1 MTIAGKAKKPTIA
14 VIGYGSQGSAVA
26 QNLRD
31 SGYPVVLGLRSRSA
45 SKRKAKGDGFR
56 RILSIPAAVAAADVV
71 CFAFPDHLHARVFS
85 SQIEPYLKRHA
96 VLWFLHGLS
105 IHFGLVRLPKD
116 TLAILIAPHA
126 PGLAVRESYRS
137 DRSISGF
144 YAVEGRGSRE
154 MKRLAFQLAGGL
166 GIKRKNLLRTTFAEE
181 AIGDIFGEQA
191 VLCGGLAML
200 VKTGFEVLVGYGLK
214 PEHAYLEVAYQLD
227 LIVALMK
234 KHGIAGM
241 FDRVS
246 PTARVGS
253 LAAGPKII
261 DRGTKARMQQLLKT
275 ITSGQFVRQ
284 LNKLNDKQMAEVKEK
299 LKKLT
304 DHRLEKA
311 ARRFSR

>member
-1 MTIAGKAKKPTIA
+1 MTVAGKAKKPTVA

-31 SGYPVVLGLRSRSA
+31 SGYPVLLGLRSKSA
-45 SKRKAKGDGFR
+45 SRKRAKRDGFR
-56 RILSIPAAVAAADVV
+56 HILTIPEAVAVAEVV

-85 SQIEPYLKRHA
+85 SQIEPYLKRRS

-105 IHFGLVRLPKD
+105 IHFRLVRPPEEIA
-116 TLAILIAPHA
+116 AILIAPHA
-126 PGLAVRESYRS
+126 PGLAVRESYLS

-144 YAVEGRGSRE
+144 YAVEGKRSRE
-154 MKRLAFQLAGGL
+154 LTALAFRLADGV
-166 GIKRKNLLRTTFAEE
+166 GIRRKNLLRTTFADE

-200 VKTGFEVLVGYGLK
+200 VKTGFEVLVEHGLK
-214 PEHAYLEVAYQLD
+214 PENAYLEVAYQLD

-234 KHGIAGM
+234 QHGIAGM
-241 FDRVS
+241 FERIS
-246 PTARVGS
+246 PTARFGS
-253 LAAGPKII
+253 LLAAPKII
-261 DRGTKARMQQLLKT
+261 DKGIKSRMQQLLKT

-284 LNKLNDKQMAEVKEK
+284 LNKLDDKQMIEIKRELAA
-299 LKKLT
+299 LT
-304 DHRLEKA
+304 DPRLEKA